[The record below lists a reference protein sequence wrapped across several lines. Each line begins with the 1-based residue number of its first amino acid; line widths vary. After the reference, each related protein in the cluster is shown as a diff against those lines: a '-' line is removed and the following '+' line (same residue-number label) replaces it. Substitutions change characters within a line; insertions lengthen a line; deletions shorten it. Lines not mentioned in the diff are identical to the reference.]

1 MPGVNGLLMPL
12 ELERWYYADLD
23 RTQKILEAQIRA
35 AEADGDRTSALANR
49 CLLAEALVFHHAPGA
64 KAWIANMAEGA
75 SPEQR
80 SLYTAWSQY
89 YTGRLYEADR
99 KWDLADSMLGL
110 VLAPPEER
118 LGPDLYLRAKIMQV
132 RLVGN
137 RSKLTQA
144 DSLAMALRPL
154 VDANGSPR
162 RLAELL
168 QAQGSAHLVGGDP
181 ESAEQIYTAAL
192 EAAMID
198 GDPDVEGLCLLGVA
212 NAQIDQGRAEQCAT
226 TTVKAEEAFARVGD
240 LRNRVSCLKLM
251 GFCYWDVLG
260 PQEVLDRWLP
270 AIQIAD
276 SLNMPRASAII
287 RLQLAKFRVSL
298 DSAGSLEVGFRYA
311 DRFSSAYRLINEAEK
326 VALEEDDP
334 ELLALVVNTRAAV
347 LNWEGRF
354 DEAINE
360 MHKALLKFQ
369 AAGNAQFAVTSMIG
383 IASNEI
389 SRQRWR
395 AAIDWLEKALP
406 QAEKGNYNKL
416 RLLSLNRLSF
426 AHEKLGRYAEA
437 LDYKDRWY
445 NLKDSLEGLQVT
457 EKIAQTELRHTFAK
471 QQFAD
476 SLMHAQVLAQER
488 EAAQTSVQRLR
499 LRSFGLAGG
508 GLLLAVGGTAA
519 YVLDRKRRRERYAKQ
534 AAQLETKAL
543 RSQMNPHFIFN
554 ALNSISAFIRQ
565 QEPEKAH
572 DFVARFGRLMRLV
585 LENSRKAEVPLVR
598 DLEALG
604 IYLEL
609 EQARSG
615 DMFDFLITIDPAIDQ
630 EELLVPPLVLQPF
643 VENAVWHGMFGKEGR
658 GKVEIDIRMRGGGLV
673 TTISDDGIGM
683 PKDRAASTGGR
694 SLGTVITK
702 ERLDQLAEQK
712 GRPAGFRYLE
722 CPKGTCVEV
731 EVPI

>member
-1 MPGVNGLLMPL
+1 
-12 ELERWYYADLD
+12 
-23 RTQKILEAQIRA
+23 
-35 AEADGDRTSALANR
+35 
-49 CLLAEALVFHHAPGA
+49 
-64 KAWIANMAEGA
+64 
-75 SPEQR
+75 
-80 SLYTAWSQY
+80 
-89 YTGRLYEADR
+89 
-99 KWDLADSMLGL
+99 
-110 VLAPPEER
+110 
-118 LGPDLYLRAKIMQV
+118 
-132 RLVGN
+132 
-137 RSKLTQA
+137 
-144 DSLAMALRPL
+144 
-154 VDANGSPR
+154 
-162 RLAELL
+162 
-168 QAQGSAHLVGGDP
+168 
-181 ESAEQIYTAAL
+181 AAL
-192 EAAMID
+192 EAARTD
-198 GDPDVEGLCLLGVA
+198 GDPDVEGLCLLGLA
-212 NAQIDQGRAEQCAT
+212 NAQIDQGNAEQCVAT
-226 TTVKAEEAFARVGD
+226 TALAEEAFIRVGD
-240 LRNRVSCLKLM
+240 LRNRVSCLKML
-251 GFCYWDVLG
+251 GYCYWGVLG

-270 AIQIAD
+270 AIHIAD
-276 SLNMPRASAII
+276 SLKMSRASALV
-287 RLQLAKFRVSL
+287 RLQLAKFKVGL
-298 DSAGSLEVGFRYA
+298 DSMGSADVGFRYA
-311 DRFSSAYRLINEAEK
+311 DRFTSAYELINEAEK
-326 VALEEDDP
+326 VADEAEDP
-334 ELLALVVNTRAAV
+334 EFLAMVVNTRAAV

-395 AAIDWLEKALP
+395 AAIGWLEKALP
-406 QAEKGNYNKL
+406 QAEKGKYNKL
-416 RLLSLNRLSF
+416 RLLALNRLSF
-426 AHEKLGRYAEA
+426 AQEKLGHYAEA
-437 LDYKDRWY
+437 LDYKERWY
-445 NLKDSLEGLQVT
+445 GLKDSLEGLQVT

-471 QQFAD
+471 QQYAD

>member
-23 RTQKILEAQIRA
+23 STQKILEAQIRA